1 MLMGMEKTRHFFK
14 FYYIGSKRYHGSQRQ
29 PDYLTVEE
37 CLLNALKERKYIK
50 DDKKS
55 GFEVA
60 SRTDKYVSARGS
72 TFSCVTEKK
81 PILMEINSALP
92 KNIGIW
98 GCSEVPQ
105 DFYSRYNALYRHYK
119 YIVPYSRNLRR
130 KLTSNNLNDMIRACK
145 TFEGRHDFRNF
156 FKQDK
161 DNEKTI
167 RDIILA
173 SLRLD
178 GDFLI
183 FDFKSRAFLRQQI
196 RRMVAKIFELGLE
209 IITFE
214 EFLDLFSSSK
224 TYSYQPADPLGLI
237 LWDINYGEK
246 IQFTIDPRSKE
257 RMDKFFLLQEIKFS
271 TKQKLFSLMQGNNI
285 SKKGL

>member
-1 MLMGMEKTRHFFK
+1 MEKTRYIFK
-14 FYYIGSKRYHGSQRQ
+14 FYYIGSKKYHGSQRQ
-29 PDYLTVEE
+29 PDYLTVEG
-37 CLLNALKERKYIK
+37 CLLSALKERNYLK
-50 DDKKS
+50 DDKTS

-72 TFSCVTEKK
+72 TFSFETEKK
-81 PILMEINSALP
+81 PILMEINTALP

-98 GCSEVPQ
+98 GYSEVPL
-105 DFYSRYNALYRHYK
+105 DFLSRYNALYRHYK
-119 YIVPYSRNLRR
+119 YIVPYSINIRR
-130 KLTSNNLNDMIRACK
+130 KIASNNLNEMIKACK
-145 TFEGRHDFRNF
+145 TFEGRHDFSNF
-156 FKQDK
+156 SKLEN

-167 RDIILA
+167 RDIMLA

-178 GDFLI
+178 GNFLI

-209 IITFE
+209 IITFK
-214 EFLDLFSSSK
+214 EFLDLFNPSR

-237 LWDINYGEK
+237 LWDINYGKK
-246 IQFTIDPRSKE
+246 IQFTIDAKSKE
-257 RMDKFFLLQEIKFS
+257 RMNEFFLLQEIKFS

-285 SKKGL
+285 SEKGL

>member
-1 MLMGMEKTRHFFK
+1 MEKTRYIFK
-14 FYYIGSKRYHGSQRQ
+14 FYYIGSKKYHGSQRQ

-37 CLLNALKERKYIK
+37 CLLSALKERKYIK
-50 DDKKS
+50 DDKTS

-72 TFSCVTEKK
+72 TFSFETEKK
-81 PILMEINSALP
+81 PILMEINTALP

-98 GCSEVPQ
+98 GYSEVPI
-105 DFYSRYNALYRHYK
+105 DFLSRYNALYRHYK
-119 YIVPYSRNLRR
+119 YIVPYSINFRR
-130 KLTSNNLNDMIRACK
+130 KIASNNLNEMIKACR

-156 FKQDK
+156 FKPEK

-167 RDIILA
+167 RDIMLA

-196 RRMVAKIFELGLE
+196 RRMIAKIFELGLE

-214 EFLDLFSSSK
+214 EFLDLFNPSR

-237 LWDINYGEK
+237 LWDINYGK
-246 IQFTIDPRSKE
+246 KMQFTIDAKSKE
-257 RMDKFFLLQEIKFS
+257 RMNKFFLRQEIKFS
-271 TKQKLFSLMQGNNI
+271 TKQKLFSLMQRNNI
-285 SKKGL
+285 SEKGL

>member
-1 MLMGMEKTRHFFK
+1 MEKTRYIFK
-14 FYYIGSKRYHGSQRQ
+14 FYYIGSKKYHGSQRQ

-50 DDKKS
+50 DDKAS

-72 TFSCVTEKK
+72 TFSFVTEKK
-81 PILMEINSALP
+81 PILMEINTALP

-98 GCSEVPQ
+98 GYSEVPQ
-105 DFYSRYNALYRHYK
+105 DFFSRYNALYRHYK
-119 YIVPYSRNLRR
+119 YIVPYSINFRR
-130 KLTSNNLNDMIRACK
+130 KITSNNLKEMIKACK
-145 TFEGRHDFRNF
+145 TFEERHDFSNF
-156 FKQDK
+156 SKLENG
-161 DNEKTI
+161 NEKTI
-167 RDIILA
+167 RDIMLA

-214 EFLDLFSSSK
+214 EFLDLFNPSR

-237 LWDINYGEK
+237 LWDINYGK
-246 IQFTIDPRSKE
+246 KTQFTIDAKSKE
-257 RMDKFFLLQEIKFS
+257 KMNKFFLLQEIKFS
-271 TKQKLFSLMQGNNI
+271 TKQKLFSLMQRNNI
-285 SKKGL
+285 SEKSL

>member
-1 MLMGMEKTRHFFK
+1 MEKTRYIFK
-14 FYYIGSKRYHGSQRQ
+14 FYYIGKKKYHGSQRQ
-29 PDYLTVEE
+29 PDYLTIED
-37 CLLNALKERKYIK
+37 CLLNALKERKYII

-60 SRTDKYVSARGS
+60 SRTDRYVSARGS
-72 TFSCVTEKK
+72 SFSFESEKK

-98 GCSEVPQ
+98 GYSKVPN
-105 DFYSRYNALYRHYK
+105 DFFSRYNALYRHYK
-119 YIVPYSRNLRR
+119 YIIPSSKIFRR
-130 KLTSNNLNDMIRACK
+130 GMTSNNLNEMIKACK
-145 TFEGRHDFRNF
+145 EFEGRHDFSNF
-156 FKQDK
+156 SKQEK

-167 RDIILA
+167 RDIMLA
-173 SLRLD
+173 SLRLN

-196 RRMVAKIFELGLE
+196 RRMVAKIFEIGLE

-214 EFLDLFSSSK
+214 EFLDLFNPSK
-224 TYSYQPADPLGLI
+224 TYSYQPANPLGLI

-246 IQFTIDPRSKE
+246 IQFIIDTKSQE
-257 RMDKFFLLQEIKFS
+257 RMNKFFLQQEIKFS
-271 TKQKLFSLMQGNNI
+271 TKQKLFSLMQRNNI
-285 SKKGL
+285 SEKGL

>member
-1 MLMGMEKTRHFFK
+1 MEKSRYIFK
-14 FYYIGSKRYHGSQRQ
+14 FYYIGSQKYYGSQRQ

-50 DDKKS
+50 DDKNS

-72 TFSCVTEKK
+72 TFSFVTEKK
-81 PILMEINSALP
+81 PILMEINTGLP

-98 GCSEVPQ
+98 GYSEVPK

-119 YIVPYSRNLRR
+119 YIVPYSINFRGPIS
-130 KLTSNNLNDMIRACK
+130 SNNLNKMIKACK
-145 TFEGRHDFRNF
+145 AFEGRHDFSNF
-156 FKQDK
+156 SKQEK
-161 DNEKTI
+161 ENEKTI
-167 RDIILA
+167 RDIMLA

-178 GDFLI
+178 GNFLI

-196 RRMVAKIFELGLE
+196 RRMVAKIFEVGLE

-214 EFLDLFSSSK
+214 EFLDLFNPSK
-224 TYSYQPADPLGLI
+224 TYSYQPANPLGLI
-237 LWDINYGEK
+237 LWDINYGKK
-246 IQFTIDPRSKE
+246 IQFTIDTKSQE
-257 RMDKFFLLQEIKFS
+257 RMNKFFLEQEMKFS
-271 TKQKLFSLMQGNNI
+271 TKQKLFSLMQHNNI
-285 SKKGL
+285 REKGL

>member
-1 MLMGMEKTRHFFK
+1 MEKTRYFFK
-14 FYYIGSKRYHGSQRQ
+14 FYYIGSKKYYGSQRQ

-72 TFSCVTEKK
+72 TFSVVTEKK
-81 PILMEINSALP
+81 PILMEINTALP

-98 GCSEVPQ
+98 GYSEVPQ
-105 DFYSRYNALYRHYK
+105 DFFSRYNALYRHYK
-119 YIVPYSRNLRR
+119 YIVPYSINFRRNI
-130 KLTSNNLNDMIRACK
+130 TSNNLKEMIKACK
-145 TFEGRHDFRNF
+145 TFEGRHDFSNF
-156 FKQDK
+156 SKLENG
-161 DNEKTI
+161 NEKTI
-167 RDIILA
+167 RDIMLA

-196 RRMVAKIFELGLE
+196 RRMVAKIFDIGLE

-214 EFLDLFSSSK
+214 EFLGLFNPSR
-224 TYSYQPADPLGLI
+224 TYSYQPANPLGLI
-237 LWDINYGEK
+237 LWDINYGKK
-246 IQFTIDPRSKE
+246 IQFTIDAKSKE
-257 RMDKFFLLQEIKFS
+257 RMNKFFLRQEIKFS
-271 TKQKLFSLMQGNNI
+271 TKQKLFSLMQHNNI

>member
-1 MLMGMEKTRHFFK
+1 MEKTRYFFK
-14 FYYIGSKRYHGSQRQ
+14 FYYIGSKKYHGSQRQ
-29 PDYLTVEE
+29 PNYLTVEE
-37 CLLNALKERKYIK
+37 CLLNALKEKKYIK

-81 PILMEINSALP
+81 PILMEINTALP

-98 GCSEVPQ
+98 GYSAVPQ
-105 DFYSRYNALYRHYK
+105 DFFSRYNALYRHYK
-119 YIVPYSRNLRR
+119 YIVPYSSNFRRNI
-130 KLTSNNLNDMIRACK
+130 TSNNLSQMIKACK

-156 FKQDK
+156 FKQEN

-167 RDIILA
+167 RDIMLA

-196 RRMVAKIFELGLE
+196 RRMVAKILELGLD

-214 EFLDLFSSSK
+214 EFLNLFNPSR
-224 TYSYQPADPLGLI
+224 TYSYQPANPLGLI
-237 LWDINYGEK
+237 LWDISYGRKVE
-246 IQFTIDPRSKE
+246 FTIDARSKE
-257 RMDKFFLLQEIKFS
+257 RMNKFFLLQEIKFS
-271 TKQKLFSLMQGNNI
+271 TKQKLFSLLQRNNI
-285 SKKGL
+285 SEKGL

>member
-1 MLMGMEKTRHFFK
+1 MEKTRYFFK
-14 FYYIGSKRYHGSQRQ
+14 FYYIGSKKYHGSQRQ

-72 TFSCVTEKK
+72 TFSVVTEKK
-81 PILMEINSALP
+81 PILMEINTALP

-98 GCSEVPQ
+98 GYSEVPQ
-105 DFYSRYNALYRHYK
+105 DFFSRYNALYRHYK
-119 YIVPYSRNLRR
+119 YIVPYSINLR
-130 KLTSNNLNDMIRACK
+130 KNITSNNLKEMIKACK
-145 TFEGRHDFRNF
+145 TFEGRHDFSNF
-156 FKQDK
+156 SKLEN
-161 DNEKTI
+161 DNEKTT
-167 RDIILA
+167 RDIMLA

-214 EFLDLFSSSK
+214 EFLDLFNPSI

-237 LWDINYGEK
+237 LWDINYGK
-246 IQFTIDPRSKE
+246 KTQFTIDAKSKE
-257 RMDKFFLLQEIKFS
+257 RMNKFFLLQEIKFS
-271 TKQKLFSLMQGNNI
+271 TKQKLFSLMQRNNI
-285 SKKGL
+285 SEKSL

>member
-1 MLMGMEKTRHFFK
+1 MKKTRYFFK
-14 FYYIGSKRYHGSQRQ
+14 FYYIGSKKYHGSQRQ

-37 CLLNALKERKYIK
+37 CLLNALKERNYIN

-81 PILMEINSALP
+81 PILMEINTALP

-98 GCSEVPQ
+98 GYSAVPQ
-105 DFYSRYNALYRHYK
+105 DFFSRYNAFFRHYK
-119 YIVPYSRNLRR
+119 YIVPYSSNFRRNI
-130 KLTSNNLNDMIRACK
+130 TSNNLSQMIKACK

-156 FKQDK
+156 FKREN

-167 RDIILA
+167 RDIMLA

-214 EFLDLFSSSK
+214 EFVNLFNPSR

-237 LWDINYGEK
+237 LWDINYGKKVE
-246 IQFTIDPRSKE
+246 FTVDARSKE
-257 RMDKFFLLQEIKFS
+257 RMNKFFLLQEIKFS
-271 TKQKLFSLMQGNNI
+271 TKQKLFSLLQQNNI
-285 SKKGL
+285 SEKGL